1 MKHWK
6 VCLLA
11 ACLLLAAAGCTGTK
25 EAAPEPESAAQS
37 AAAPE
42 ERAITA
48 AETADITAEAD
59 TPEPETA
66 PDAPPEEAPPQET
79 PPAQENAAPPAE
91 PPAETPHTDTMAAEA
106 SGTQNGSAQEE
117 SAMQAEAPA
126 AEPPDAPAAE
136 QEKATGW
143 NHDHDSDPYYQGEKP
158 GYVYDPFKHIYVS
171 ESQVVPV
178 EPEQTPQILSDESM
192 GKDFSELTNE
202 ERIALLRAALESP
215 YLTEEQKEDIL
226 RTIEELGG

>member
-1 MKHWK
+1 MKHGK
-6 VCLLA
+6 ICLLA
-11 ACLLLAAAGCTGTK
+11 ACLLLAAGCTGTK
-25 EAAPEPESAAQS
+25 EAAPEPESAARS

-59 TPEPETA
+59 TPEPETP
-66 PDAPPEEAPPQET
+66 PDAPPKEAPPQET

-117 SAMQAEAPA
+117 SEASA
-126 AEPPDAPAAE
+126 TEPDQPRLDAPAPEEAT
-136 QEKATGW
+136 ATGW
-143 NHDHDSDPYYQGEKP
+143 NHDHDSDPYYKGEIS
-158 GYVYDPFKHIYVS
+158 GYVYNPFTHQYVPD
-171 ESQVVPV
+171 SQVVPV
-178 EPEQTPQILSDESM
+178 EPEPYGQALSEESRA
-192 GKDFSELTNE
+192 KDFNELTNE